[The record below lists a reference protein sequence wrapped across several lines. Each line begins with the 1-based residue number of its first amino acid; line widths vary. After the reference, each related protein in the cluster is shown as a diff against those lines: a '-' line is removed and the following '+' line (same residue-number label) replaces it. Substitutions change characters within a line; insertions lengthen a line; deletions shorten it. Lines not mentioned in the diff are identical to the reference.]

1 MDCKPGN
8 QFKHRHNEKGFTLIE
23 VLIAV
28 AIFSIGILAVG
39 SMQIGSTGRNTGARI
54 STEASIWS
62 RDQVESLMLLPYN
75 SSPQLDPGP
84 AGLGPPLHQVSQGQY
99 TIQWDVW
106 DDAGPAPPLGITP
119 SANTKIIR
127 VTVIGPRSNRSATVI
142 FVRGQDV

>member
-62 RDQVESLMLLPYN
+62 RDQVESLML
-75 SSPQLDPGP
+75 
-84 AGLGPPLHQVSQGQY
+84 AV
-99 TIQWDVW
+99 
-106 DDAGPAPPLGITP
+106 
-119 SANTKIIR
+119 
-127 VTVIGPRSNRSATVI
+127 
-142 FVRGQDV
+142 